1 MATGSRSAG
10 PSRSACFLRGV
21 FRRRPTPRSYR
32 LASVPD
38 VAEEDAPLREAV
50 TLGAICCR
58 SNSVRNNNARRAGAA
73 AGGAASTG
81 CVDATYIIRAAS
93 CAFGNRPRELID
105 QVWQMLTHHASWPY
119 LPPTSSASTLAGHRA
134 TVVQTPTAS
143 PIVVAV
149 PRGVVTTHCR
159 SWGLAD
165 SR

>member
-38 VAEEDAPLREAV
+38 VAEDAPLREAV

-58 SNSVRNNNARRAGAA
+58 SNSIRNNNAPRAGAA

-81 CVDATYIIRAAS
+81 CADATYIIRAAS
-93 CAFGNRPRELID
+93 CSFGNRPRELID

-119 LPPTSSASTLAGHRA
+119 LLPARLPL
-134 TVVQTPTAS
+134 S
-143 PIVVAV
+143 PVIVPLLSR
-149 PRGVVTTHCR
+149 PRLPAPLLLRSPGV
-159 SWGLAD
+159 L
-165 SR
+165 